1 MTTKNKLIQ
10 ELNQFPFLQEA
21 DAEVVAEYITR
32 KYTLTEVQQPQTAEK
47 PSVLLSISEIVNNFD
62 KVVSKPIPKNYRI
75 HPKEP
80 RCLLLG
86 DVAICSINLLK
97 ELPYERLK
105 THKNSL
111 DKYQEHEYLGDYYD
125 IVDKIYIEKHL
136 AQTDDG
142 RVTDIT
148 NPTDTQLFGGN
159 L

>member
-1 MTTKNKLIQ
+1 MTTKDKLIQ

-47 PSVLLSISEIVNNFD
+47 PSVLLSINEIVNNFD
-62 KVVSKPIPKNYRI
+62 KVVSSTLPDKYRI

-111 DKYQEHEYLGDYYD
+111 DKFQEHEYLGDYYD